1 MPDEKKPE
9 GNYTSMIT
17 RDKVAPLTR
26 EQVNNSMRGGKR

>member
-1 MPDEKKPE
+1 MADEQKPK

-26 EQVNNSMRGGKR
+26 EQVNGGMRGKR